1 MTEPQFS
8 SETKN
13 ELDILHRRFE
23 AKKSESIPERSE
35 KEVFR
40 DVFRERFNELKQS
53 IQALAPSTGTTTPKN
68 NTITKDDDND
78 DDTDDDKDKNR
89 EEKLQTLIEL
99 SFSESPIAAIGEAQ
113 KLGDYY
119 LDELHDRLVDE
130 YYEKLIQ
137 FQKLKK
143 LQ

>member
-68 NTITKDDDND
+68 NTITKDDDA
-78 DDTDDDKDKNR
+78 DKDR
-89 EEKLQTLIEL
+89 EEKLQALIKL
-99 SFSESPIAAIGEAQ
+99 AFSGSPVEAIDSAQ